1 MNLLLLMKVILFYVF
16 LIYSPIKRTLELS
29 DDEDDS
35 LKKSKNPDELSTL
48 E

>member
-1 MNLLLLMKVILFYVF
+1 MYIFFIFSLT
-16 LIYSPIKRTLELS
+16 KRTLELS

-35 LKKSKNPDELSTL
+35 LKKSKNPDELSAL